1 MAIAIGLVQGGVQ
14 ALSRSLYARLI
25 PRQASAEFF
34 GFYNLLGKFAAVLG
48 PLLVGWIAVLSGSN
62 RVSILVLLVMF
73 AAGALLL
80 TRVNIQQAS
89 KTVPAVV

>member
-1 MAIAIGLVQGGVQ
+1 
-14 ALSRSLYARLI
+14 
-25 PRQASAEFF
+25 
-34 GFYNLLGKFAAVLG
+34 
-48 PLLVGWIAVLSGSN
+48 VLSGSN